1 MKKIFNVAIG
11 LMLLLFVAA
20 CGTKEDDQTKQIF
33 EQGKIDP
40 DLIPNKIGYVPQY
53 PFFNNFL
60 NPVDVY
66 VGFDEMVYVV
76 DDRGLNILDQTG
88 KLALIINIPGA
99 TDVTQDRRLH
109 TYVLGRVNDP
119 LLGNRAAVYH
129 LINTA
134 TGNYQFI
141 DTLIHPLNDDSRR
154 ATANRQADDEAVQ
167 FTGITTLHDNTVY
180 VTRIGPRNDVNS
192 FVRPDNGVLVY
203 DAEGKNIGFATGLNP
218 NNSSLK
224 SAIGISSIAGF
235 SAPPQRL
242 QGMSTSK
249 SFLITQAGES
259 QNVEYRT
266 LMINVYD
273 DPELGT
279 QYAESPQY
287 LSFDNSKAD
296 RFLYESYRFKKP
308 EDCFIAPDNL
318 GYMFV
323 VDSETDS
330 LYVFTPQGYEGV
342 NPPANS
348 GITKQLIVSF
358 GGFAS
363 DGTNTGP
370 FSFNDPSGVC
380 YNRRTIFVA
389 DKKNN
394 RICRYKLS
402 TDLE

>member
-1 MKKIFNVAIG
+1 MNKNINLGLG
-11 LMLLLFVAA
+11 LMMLLFVAA

-40 DLIPNKIGYVPQY
+40 NLIPNKIGYVPQF
-53 PFFNNFL
+53 PFFTGFL

-66 VGFDEMVYVV
+66 VGYDELVYVV

-88 KLALIINIPGA
+88 KLAQVINIPGA

-109 TYVLGRVNDP
+109 TYVLGRIADP
-119 LLGNRAAVYH
+119 ILGDRAAIYH
-129 LINTA
+129 LTNTA
-134 TGNYQFI
+134 TGNYQII

-154 ATANRQADDEAVQ
+154 ATSNRQGDDVAVK
-167 FTGITTLHDNTVY
+167 FTGIATLDDNTVY
-180 VTRIGPRNDVNS
+180 VTRTGPRNDVNS

-203 DAEGKNIGFATGLNP
+203 NADGKNIGFATGLSP
-218 NNSSLK
+218 INSSLK
-224 SAIGISSIAGF
+224 SALGISSIATY
-235 SAPPQRL
+235 SAPPQRI
-242 QGMSTSK
+242 QGMSASK
-249 SFLITQAGES
+249 SFLITQADQN

-266 LMINVYD
+266 IMINVYD

-287 LSFDNSKAD
+287 LSFDFNKAD
-296 RFLYESYRFKKP
+296 RFLYQSYRFKKP
-308 EDCFIAPDNL
+308 EDCYIAPDNL
-318 GYMFV
+318 GYIFV

-330 LYVFTPQGYEGV
+330 LYVFNPQGSEGV

-348 GITKQLIVSF
+348 GLTKQLIVSF
-358 GGFAS
+358 GGSAS
-363 DGTNTGP
+363 DGTSTGP
-370 FSFNDPSGVC
+370 FNFNDPSGVC
-380 YNRRTIFVA
+380 YNRRTIYVA

>member
-1 MKKIFNVAIG
+1 MSNAFKLVTIVSV
-11 LMLLLFVAA
+11 LLLAVSCAK
-20 CGTKEDDQTKQIF
+20 KEDDQTKQIF
-33 EQGKIDP
+33 EQGRIDP
-40 DLIPNKIGYVPQY
+40 NLIPNKVGYVPLY
-53 PFFNNFL
+53 PFFTNFS

-66 VGFDEMVYVV
+66 VGYDEMVYVV

-88 KLALIINIPGA
+88 KPALIIPIPGA

-109 TYVLGRVNDP
+109 TYVLGRINDP
-119 LLGNRAAVYH
+119 NLGNRAAIYH

-134 TGNYQFI
+134 TGGYQFV
-141 DTLIHPLNDDSRR
+141 DTLIHPLNDESRST
-154 ATANRQADDEAVQ
+154 TANRGADDEAVQ
-167 FTGITTLHDNTVY
+167 FTGIATLDNNTVY
-180 VTRIGPRNDVNS
+180 VSRTGPRNDPNS

-203 DAEGKNIGFATGLNP
+203 DAAGLNIGFAVGLNP

-224 SAIGISSIAGF
+224 SALGISSLATF

-242 QGMSTSK
+242 QGMSNSK
-249 SFLITQAGES
+249 NFLITQAEQS
-259 QNVEYRT
+259 KNVEYRT
-266 LMINVYD
+266 LMINVFD

-279 QYAESPQY
+279 QYAESPQF
-287 LSFDNSKAD
+287 LNFDKSKAD
-296 RFLYESYRFKKP
+296 RFLYESQRFKKP
-308 EDCFIAPDNL
+308 EDCYIAPDNL
-318 GYMFV
+318 GYIFV

-348 GITKQLIVSF
+348 GLTKQVIVSF
-358 GGFAS
+358 GGAAS
-363 DGTNTGP
+363 DGTSSGP
-370 FSFNDPSGVC
+370 FNFNDPSGVC

-394 RICRYKLS
+394 RICRYRLS

>member
-1 MKKIFNVAIG
+1 MNKVLQSVIFSSA
-11 LMLLLFVAA
+11 LLLAVSCAK
-20 CGTKEDDQTKQIF
+20 KEDEQTKQIF

-40 DLIPNKIGYVPQY
+40 NLIPNKVGYVPLY
-53 PFFNNFL
+53 PFFTNLL

-66 VGFDEMVYVV
+66 VGYDEMVYVV
-76 DDRGLNILDQTG
+76 DDRGLNVMDQTG
-88 KLALIINIPGA
+88 RLVLNIPIPGA

-119 LLGNRAAVYH
+119 NLGNRAAVYH
-129 LINTA
+129 LVNTA
-134 TGNYQFI
+134 GGNYQFV
-141 DTLIHPLNDDSRR
+141 DTLVHPLNDESRST
-154 ATANRQADDEAVQ
+154 TANRGMDDEAVQ
-167 FTGITTLHDNTVY
+167 FTGIATLHDNTVY
-180 VTRIGPRNDVNS
+180 VSRTGPRNDANS

-203 DAEGKNIGFATGLNP
+203 NAEGLNIGFAVGLNP

-224 SAIGISSIAGF
+224 STLGVSSLATF
-235 SAPPQRL
+235 SAPPQRQ

-249 SFLITQAGES
+249 SFLITQAD
-259 QNVEYRT
+259 QIKNVEYRT

-279 QYAESPQY
+279 QYAESPEF
-287 LSFDNSKAD
+287 LNFDKSKAD
-296 RFLYESYRFKKP
+296 RFLYESQRFKKP
-308 EDCFIAPDNL
+308 EDCYIAPDNL
-318 GYMFV
+318 GYIFV

-330 LYVFTPQGYEGV
+330 LYIFTPQGYEGV

-348 GITKQLIVSF
+348 GLTRQVVVSF
-358 GGFAS
+358 GGSAS
-363 DGTNTGP
+363 DGSSSGP
-370 FSFNDPSGVC
+370 FNFNDPCGVC
-380 YNRRTIFVA
+380 YNRRTIYVA

>member
-1 MKKIFNVAIG
+1 MNKALLIG
-11 LMLLLFVAA
+11 VGIVMLFAAA
-20 CGTKEDDQTKQIF
+20 CGEKQDDQTKQIF

-40 DLIPNKIGYVPQY
+40 DLVPNKVGYVPLY
-53 PFFNNFL
+53 PFFTGFS

-66 VGFDEMVYVV
+66 LGYDEMVYVV
-76 DDRGLNILDQTG
+76 DDYGLHVLDQTG
-88 KLALIINIPGA
+88 KKALSIAIPGA

-129 LINTA
+129 LINTG
-134 TGNYQFI
+134 TGGYTFV
-141 DTLIHPLNDDSRR
+141 DTLIHPLNDESRS
-154 ATANRQADDEAVQ
+154 ATANRGADDEAVQ
-167 FTGITTLHDNTVY
+167 FTGIATLHDNTVY
-180 VTRIGPRNDVNS
+180 LTRTGPRNDVNS
-192 FVRPDNGVLVY
+192 FVRPDNAVLLY
-203 DAEGKNIGFATGLNP
+203 DADGKNIGFAPGINP
-218 NNSSLK
+218 VNSSLK
-224 SAIGISSIAGF
+224 SALGISSIATF

-249 SFLITQAGES
+249 NFLITQADQGKS
-259 QNVEYRT
+259 VEYRT
-266 LMINVYD
+266 LMITATD

-279 QYAESPQY
+279 QYSETPSF

-296 RFLYESYRFKKP
+296 RFLYQSFRFKKP
-308 EDCFIAPDNL
+308 EDCYIAPDNL
-318 GYMFV
+318 GYIFV

-348 GITKQLIVSF
+348 GITKQVIVSF
-358 GGFAS
+358 GGAAS
-363 DGTNTGP
+363 DGSTSGP

>member
-1 MKKIFNVAIG
+1 MNNAFKLVTIFSV
-11 LMLLLFVAA
+11 LLLAVSCAK
-20 CGTKEDDQTKQIF
+20 KEDDQTKQIF
-33 EQGKIDP
+33 KQGRIDP
-40 DLIPNKIGYVPQY
+40 NLIPNKVGYVPLY
-53 PFFNNFL
+53 PFFTNFS

-66 VGFDEMVYVV
+66 VGYDEMVYVV

-88 KLALIINIPGA
+88 KPALIIPIPGA

-109 TYVLGRVNDP
+109 TYVLGRINDP
-119 LLGNRAAVYH
+119 NLGSRAAIYH

-134 TGNYQFI
+134 TGGYQFV
-141 DTLIHPLNDDSRR
+141 DTLIHPLNDESRST
-154 ATANRQADDEAVQ
+154 TANRGADDEAVQ
-167 FTGITTLHDNTVY
+167 FTGIATLDDNTVY
-180 VTRIGPRNDVNS
+180 VSRTGPRNDPNS

-203 DAEGKNIGFATGLNP
+203 DAAGLNIGFAVGLNP

-224 SAIGISSIAGF
+224 SVLGISSLATF

-242 QGMSTSK
+242 QGMSNSK
-249 SFLITQAGES
+249 NFLITQADQS
-259 QNVEYRT
+259 KNVEYRT

-279 QYAESPQY
+279 QYAESPQF
-287 LSFDNSKAD
+287 LNFDKSKAD
-296 RFLYESYRFKKP
+296 RFLYESRRFKKP
-308 EDCFIAPDNL
+308 EDCYIAPDNL
-318 GYMFV
+318 GYIFV

-348 GITKQLIVSF
+348 GITKQVIVSF
-358 GGFAS
+358 GGSAS
-363 DGTNTGP
+363 DGTSSGP
-370 FSFNDPSGVC
+370 FNFNDPSGVC

-394 RICRYKLS
+394 RICRYRLS